1 MKVKFSHI
9 VFLLLFITI
18 MSTLIINCKNI
29 LNAQEVEQLTLVSSA
44 VEKSK
49 DNETIKKELEET
61 TFFKTAVSSV
71 TNSTKGKTDEPIVVA
86 GGAIGVIDIESV
98 GIRAQ
103 IFEGTDDE
111 TLKYYVGRFT
121 TGVMPGET
129 GNFALAAHNNIY
141 TELFRNLHKV
151 SIGDKVRIVTR
162 TKEYIYQIT
171 SKNIINPTQVE
182 VLKGSK
188 KKEITLVTCTNMG
201 RQRVI
206 VKGELIDEKSI

>member
-9 VFLLLFITI
+9 VLLVMFISV
-18 MSTLIINCKNI
+18 MSILVINCKNI

-49 DNETIKKELEET
+49 DNETIKKELKET
-61 TFFKTAVSSV
+61 TFLKTAVSTV
-71 TNSTKGKTDEPIVVA
+71 TNSNKNANEPIVVS
-86 GGAIGVIDIESV
+86 GGAIGVVDIPSV

-121 TGVMPGET
+121 TGVMPGQV

-141 TELFRNLHKV
+141 TEIFRNLYKV
-151 SIGDKVRIVTR
+151 SVGDKVRIVTR
-162 TKEYIYQIT
+162 KKEYVYQVT
-171 SKNIINPTQVE
+171 SKNTIEPTQVE

-201 RQRVI
+201 RQRII
-206 VKGELIDEKSI
+206 VKGELVDEKSL